1 MAREL
6 KNLRATTKNFWREFS
21 PKHEPQF
28 SRFRLEKK
36 YSDFAWNSMLMR
48 LNYSFCFY
56 GTVLSL
62 FLCSLKLNSEEI

>member
-6 KNLRATTKNFWREFS
+6 KNLRAKTKNFWREFS

-36 YSDFAWNSMLMR
+36 YSDFAWNEQKMYLYY
-48 LNYSFCFY
+48 L
-56 GTVLSL
+56 V
-62 FLCSLKLNSEEI
+62 IP

>member
-28 SRFRLEKK
+28 GRFRLEKK
-36 YSDFAWNSMLMR
+36 YSDFAWNEQKMYLYYLMTSKEF
-48 LNYSFCFY
+48 LVDNQ
-56 GTVLSL
+56 LL
-62 FLCSLKLNSEEI
+62 FIAL